1 MRCGLDRPA
10 ANTFRLR
17 RILRSRL
24 AATALFLMDFLGINY
39 LFSLKNRKSA
49 LILWYHGVCDDDFR
63 LLRGYD
69 ERHIPLSLFQK
80 QLSHLEQRGYQF
92 ATMSQLMQRL
102 AEKRHIGR
110 LAVLTFDDGFRNVLR
125 NAYPAMKAR
134 GAKGCLY
141 VVSSLVGSRELL
153 WTDRVETAVR
163 EHKSDLFTFHFNGEE
178 IRYELS
184 DSDARAHAM
193 KDMKSRLRSI
203 PDGERN
209 KQMSQFRQPDH
220 APAEFMLCDW
230 EELRC
235 LDRNFLEIGSHTRT
249 HPNCENLE
257 SDESLD
263 DEIVKSKADIEQQMG
278 YPVPHFNYPAGSYDD
293 RVITWVNRAGYG
305 SAVTT
310 NPGLIDAGAKR
321 FELKRIGVNE
331 NFLLFKSMVSG
342 SFFFLRNLMRF
353 FGAST

>member
-1 MRCGLDRPA
+1 MIRPLR
-10 ANTFRLR
+10 TFKTK
-17 RILRSRL
+17 L
-24 AATALFLMDFLGINY
+24 ASCALFLMETLGINY

-69 ERHIPLSLFQK
+69 ERHIPLSLFRK
-80 QLSHLEQRGYQF
+80 QLSHLEKRGYQF

-102 AEKRHIGR
+102 AEKRDIGK
-110 LAVLTFDDGFRNVLR
+110 LAVLTFDDGFKNVLR
-125 NAYPAMKAR
+125 NAYPAMKER

-163 EHKSDLFTFHFNGEE
+163 EQKSGLFTFHFKGEE

-184 DSDARAHAM
+184 GSDACAQAM
-193 KDMKSRLRSI
+193 KEMKSRLRSI
-203 PDGERN
+203 PEDER
-209 KQMSQFRQPDH
+209 KKHMSQFRRPDRP
-220 APAEFMLCDW
+220 PAEFMLCDW
-230 EELRC
+230 KELRS
-235 LDRNFLEIGSHTRT
+235 LDRNVLEIGSHTRT

-263 DEIVKSKADIEQQMG
+263 DEIVKSKADIEHQMG
-278 YPVPHFNYPAGSYDD
+278 SPVPHFNYPAGSYDD
-293 RVITWVNRAGYG
+293 RVITWVKRAGYG

-310 NPGLIDAGAKR
+310 TPGLIDTGAKR

-342 SFFFLRNLMRF
+342 SFFFLRNLMRL
-353 FGAST
+353 FGASR